1 MNTYEEYKAYAL
13 RLLEK
18 ARGYYEVS
26 VSNLS
31 PSVNCFMDALENLSD
46 ADNSIRVGRKSDYE
60 SKKGVLCSPDGI
72 LWKDNA
78 LRVELEYTAEK
89 ASTLSEYLV
98 LNKQFLQVV
107 FSQLLTASLQMGLS
121 FFVRDAAPFVS
132 GITSIFLQICFFVY
146 WSLVIETPEQTG
158 ERATE
163 DMARKLKES
172 IKIAAPKGVEI
183 DVKLNEQEWNVF
195 ELIMWRPSSDLK
207 Y

>member
-46 ADNSIRVGRKSDYE
+46 ADNSIRVGRMSDYE

-72 LWKDNA
+72 LGKDNA
-78 LRVELEYTAEK
+78 LRVELVYTAKK

-121 FFVRDAAPFVS
+121 FFARDAAPFVS

-146 WSLVIETPEQTG
+146 WSLVIETPEQTE

-163 DMARKLKES
+163 DMAQKLKDS